1 MATGFNLFDFQ
12 NLGGNQLNKA
22 VSQQK
27 LPTVAPYNPWV
38 QPTYSKPVQKTT
50 VWGEIKFNWPSTPW
64 VYDKL
69 YNMGTGLADW
79 TAWVVT
85 ERAKEERQGGM
96 TENQMRAV
104 VKEMRK
110 DKLSDEDIALQLEA
124 IDNQLKSEYK
134 QQEQKN
140 YEQASPIRKLAWGA
154 VNIAAGNL
162 QTLSQYGGNILDVAT
177 FWQTGIWED
186 VSKMMEQN
194 KDLYGNSTAFKAGTF
209 LPDVALWVSPIGW
222 GYLAWA
228 KWAWSLA
235 LRSGAVWAWFWATQ
249 PILEQWSNV
258 DIGDIVTWGA
268 VWWTLG
274 ATLPLAG
281 AWVVKLIKWAWKY
294 ISKTLPENLQV
305 SSQFNRADL
314 TNVSERLAKLTG
326 KDVEVED
333 AARWLL
339 DRWVKWDLKTQR
351 QQIQAI
357 IAKEEENAS
366 KILSSKLWDIWETK
380 EANNLRKAL
389 SEKLDNYLDKD
400 WIPTAGNEDIVSK
413 IQSIISNKS
422 MTLQEMNNWRKILA
436 DWLFTKQWTMKEL
449 ASKEWWQNVWKDTS
463 KFIESKA
470 PWFRA
475 TNKNIE
481 VGIAIDKAMLKKE
494 TAEQTR
500 AMLAYLWFGWS
511 IWSAG
516 WYAMWWDLESA
527 VKWAAI
533 WFWVWQISRILN
545 SPKVKSTL
553 AYYLNKLSPE
563 ARSTIKN
570 LQKWVEVKV
579 ENIWKVV
586 EEIKML
592 PPPSGKPTSA
602 KVINVKPIELPSKL
616 QQNEITGK
624 SIIKRPKG
632 EVKTQWQ
639 ATLWKE
645 IIRTKQLSKITEEL
659 KRSTQSARYGG
670 TWETKIVDSIKARL
684 NNGEISRSEA
694 QNILFDIL
702 DRIDEKWFDYMEWW
716 KTISKFIDE
725 LSTYKP
731 TTKPKTSLKINETQS
746 KVNTPEIPEGYIK
759 NPLTGEI
766 IKKPKGMNAG
776 FLKIGVPEK
785 PSIKAPEKK
794 IEIKPVKKLNTWEDI
809 TLVRWTGGKW
819 SGAGEAIRGKWLYLT
834 DNIDVAKH
842 YWPEIKSVTLKNSD
856 ILDWWETL
864 KNSKQIISTLP
875 KEMRVYLDDN
885 FEYSYNS
892 LIKTIEWNTGIEAE
906 VISEALNNTIKWK
919 YKWVKFEIW
928 LVNDSLSDRWLG
940 NKNAFVIFS
949 NEKPIKV
956 PEKKINK

>member
-1 MATGFNLFDFQ
+1 MANWFNLFDFSS
-12 NLGGNQLNKA
+12 LGGNQLNKA
-22 VSQQK
+22 ISNQK

-38 QPTYSKPVQKTT
+38 QPTYSPTQKNMLQ
-50 VWGEIKFNWPSTPW
+50 GEAKISIPDNAQQSGI
-64 VYDKL
+64 YNKL
-69 YNMGTGLADW
+69 YNIGTWIADW
-79 TAWVVT
+79 TAWITT

-110 DKLSDEDIALQLEA
+110 DKLSDEEIALQLEA
-124 IDNQLKSEYK
+124 IDNQLMSEYK
-134 QQEQKN
+134 QSQKTA
-140 YEQASPIRKLAWGA
+140 YEQASLPRKLAWGA
-154 VNIAAGNL
+154 VNLAAGNL
-162 QTLSQYGGNILDVAT
+162 QTISQYGGNILDAAT
-177 FWQTGIWED
+177 LWKTGIWED
-186 VSKMMEQN
+186 VSQMMEQN
-194 KDLYGNSTAFKAGTF
+194 KQLFWDSTAFKVWTY
-209 LPDVALWVSPIGW
+209 LPDVAIATSPIWGGFISGW
-222 GYLAWA
+222 
-228 KWAWSLA
+228 KSA
-235 LRSGAVWAWFWATQ
+235 LWIAGRSGVVGAWFWASQ
-249 PILEQWSNV
+249 PVLEQWSNV

-268 VWWTLG
+268 IGWTLG
-274 ATLPLAG
+274 AAIPLVG
-281 AWVVKLIKWAWKY
+281 AWVVKWIKWAWKY

-314 TNVSERLAKLTG
+314 TNVSERLAKLTW

-400 WIPTAGNEDIVSK
+400 WNPTAGNEDIVAK
-413 IQSIISNKS
+413 IRSIISNKS
-422 MTLQEMNNWRKILA
+422 MTLQEMNNWRKILG

-602 KVINVKPIELPSKL
+602 KVVNVKPIQLPSKL
-616 QQNEITGK
+616 QQNDITKK
-624 SIIKRPKG
+624 SVIKRPTDNKSS
-632 EVKTQWQ
+632 Q
-639 ATLWKE
+639 
-645 IIRTKQLSKITEEL
+645 
-659 KRSTQSARYGG
+659 
-670 TWETKIVDSIKARL
+670 
-684 NNGEISRSEA
+684 
-694 QNILFDIL
+694 
-702 DRIDEKWFDYMEWW
+702 
-716 KTISKFIDE
+716 KTIKKP
-725 LSTYKP
+725 STTIKKNENKSEIKKP
-731 TTKPKTSLKINETQS
+731 STSTTSR
-746 KVNTPEIPEGYIK
+746 EIPEGYIE

-776 FLKIGVPEK
+776 FLKIGL
-785 PSIKAPEKK
+785 PEKK
-794 IEIKPVKKLNTWEDI
+794 IVKPDPLIE
-809 TLVRWTGGKW
+809 
-819 SGAGEAIRGKWLYLT
+819 EARK
-834 DNIDVAKH
+834 
-842 YWPEIKSVTLKNSD
+842 
-856 ILDWWETL
+856 
-864 KNSKQIISTLP
+864 
-875 KEMRVYLDDN
+875 
-885 FEYSYNS
+885 
-892 LIKTIEWNTGIEAE
+892 
-906 VISEALNNTIKWK
+906 
-919 YKWVKFEIW
+919 
-928 LVNDSLSDRWLG
+928 
-940 NKNAFVIFS
+940 
-949 NEKPIKV
+949 
-956 PEKKINK
+956 